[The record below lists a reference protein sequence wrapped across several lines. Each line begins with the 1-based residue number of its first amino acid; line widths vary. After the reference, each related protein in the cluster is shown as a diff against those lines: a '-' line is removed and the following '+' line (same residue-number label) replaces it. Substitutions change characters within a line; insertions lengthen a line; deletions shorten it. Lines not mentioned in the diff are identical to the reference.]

1 MYSQRAAFFALVCIV
16 IHAPVRADSRRT
28 RDVTIRRDTCG
39 VPHISGKTDADAA
52 LGLMYTQAEDN
63 FWYLETDYARTLGR
77 AAELEGRSALAGDL
91 VVHAWQAV
99 EHAQEHYRTADPKL
113 RALCDAFAAGVN
125 RYLATHPQ
133 VKPLLLTGNAPF
145 LY

>member
-1 MYSQRAAFFALVCIV
+1 MCSQRAAFFALVCIV
-16 IHAPVRADSRRT
+16 IHAPVRADGRRT
-28 RDVTIRRDTCG
+28 RDVTIRRDICG

-52 LGLMYTQAEDN
+52 LGLMYAQAEDN

-77 AAELEGRSALAGDL
+77 AAELEGRSALAGDP
-91 VVHAWQAV
+91 V

-113 RALCDAFAAGVN
+113 LALCDAFAAGVN

-145 LY
+145 LC